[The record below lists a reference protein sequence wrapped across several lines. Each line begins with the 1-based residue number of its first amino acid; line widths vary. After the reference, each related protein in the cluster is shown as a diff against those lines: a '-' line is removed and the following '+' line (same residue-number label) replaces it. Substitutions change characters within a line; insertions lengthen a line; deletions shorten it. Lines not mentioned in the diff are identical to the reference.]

1 MKVEVGRGKGKRSV
15 EQKMRTMVEENE
27 KERQERTLYNKEK
40 RNIEIVNERTLFM
53 EPGKRR
59 KENVSKREEKPK
71 VRNEKKIYESNL

>member
-59 KENVSKREEKPK
+59 EENVSKREEKTK

>member
-53 EPGKRR
+53 EPGKRM

-71 VRNEKKIYESNL
+71 VRKEKNFL

>member
-59 KENVSKREEKPK
+59 EENVSKREEKPK
-71 VRNEKKIYESNL
+71 VGNEKKIYDSNL

>member
-1 MKVEVGRGKGKRSV
+1 
-15 EQKMRTMVEENE
+15 MVEENE

>member
-59 KENVSKREEKPK
+59 EENVSKREEKPK
-71 VRNEKKIYESNL
+71 VRNEKKNL